1 MEIVALSGIA
11 ILAAI
16 LAVMLNVVFVL
27 YDYSM
32 NGLIVLLHSQTAPAC
47 TEIYKIKQPMA
58 AVFRVPWAVRFVQF
72 ILR

>member
-16 LAVMLNVVFVL
+16 LAVMLNAVFVL

-32 NGLIVLLHSQTAPAC
+32 NGLIVLYIRRLHPLVQK
-47 TEIYKIKQPMA
+47 YIK
-58 AVFRVPWAVRFVQF
+58 
-72 ILR
+72 